1 MSWTD
6 LLALPPVMLAVA
18 LVLGSAGRSGLRDM
32 SRSVL
37 HTFVALTAG
46 VIGVGLFIHVI
57 ARIFA

>member
-6 LLALPPVMLAVA
+6 LLWLPPVMLAVS
-18 LVLGSAGRSGLRDM
+18 LVLGAAGRNGFRDI

-46 VIGVGLFIHVI
+46 VVGVGIFIHVI
-57 ARIFA
+57 ARLFA